1 MVCCVGRTVSEL
13 VYVVSLGYKFYI
25 IQMGLINKEIVHILY
40 DEDVFQNSFFLI
52 LIYTYVWLQGGGEA
66 P

>member
-25 IQMGLINKEIVHILY
+25 IQMGLINKEIVPILY

-52 LIYTYVWLQGGGEA
+52 QF
-66 P
+66 